1 MPQTT
6 MNTVP
11 LTGDAR
17 EMAVDLGVQSQHGPR
32 WYVRGCR
39 DGVPVVV
46 TISPTSRVCAQLIP
60 QLVAPN
66 LPAVVTAVGCIV
78 ADFLQQLPGAARRVH
93 VAVGDPV
100 EEAQDT
106 AGQPCLRVWLGL
118 AAEV

>member
-1 MPQTT
+1 MPTT
-6 MNTVP
+6 TWSTVP
-11 LTGDAR
+11 LTADAR

-32 WYVRGCR
+32 WHVRSYR
-39 DGVPVVV
+39 DGQGVAV

-66 LPAVVTAVGCIV
+66 LPAIAAAVGCVV
-78 ADFLQQLPGAARRVH
+78 AEFLQQLPGPARRVH

-100 EEAQDT
+100 QDAKDT
-106 AGQPCLRVWLGL
+106 DGQPCLRVWLGL